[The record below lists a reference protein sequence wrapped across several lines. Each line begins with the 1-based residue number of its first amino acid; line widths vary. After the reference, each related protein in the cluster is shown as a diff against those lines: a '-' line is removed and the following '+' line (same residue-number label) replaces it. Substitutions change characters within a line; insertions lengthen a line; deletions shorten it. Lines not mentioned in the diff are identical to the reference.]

1 MLTKETVYCEKCHIN
16 PTPWPCAINSKY
28 EIRIKIG
35 KGNYGSVFKGKDV
48 IADQDVAIKIE
59 KAVMCKTVKT
69 EAEVYKVLH
78 QKLTAGETS
87 GGMEESVGI
96 PHIYWFGTG
105 FLWDKVYYNILVME
119 NLGSDLDKLLLQ
131 QGGIGHFSTKTVL
144 MLAEQLLDRIEFVHQ
159 RNYIHRDIKPEN
171 FLMGLG
177 ESEGIVYLA
186 DYGIAKKN
194 DEKYEEDV
202 IVWGTPKFA
211 SINTHLGISQSRR
224 DDMVS
229 IGYSLMLFLSGT
241 LPWYKLKGWK
251 NIGEAKKAT
260 PVEDICKGCPIEFH
274 MYLHYCYGLQF
285 DEKPDY
291 DYLRKLFKKL
301 FHELGYEYDWEFDWT
316 WDFTPGSEESYSID
330 D

>member
-1 MLTKETVYCEKCHIN
+1 MLTKETVYCEKCQN
-16 PTPWPCAINSKY
+16 KPTPWPCAINSKY
-28 EIRIKIG
+28 EIWIPIAE
-35 KGNYGSVFKGKDV
+35 GNCGSVFKGKDV
-48 IADQDVAIKIE
+48 IVDQDVAIKIE
-59 KAVMCKTVKT
+59 KAVMCKSVKT
-69 EAEVYKVLH
+69 EAEVYKALH

-87 GGMEESVGI
+87 GGMEESGI

-105 FLWDKVYYNILVME
+105 FLWNKVYYNILVME
-119 NLGSDLDKLLLQ
+119 NLGSDLNKLLLQ
-131 QGGIGHFSTKTVL
+131 TGEIGQFSTKTVL
-144 MLAEQLLDRIEFVHQ
+144 MLAEQFLNRIEFVHQ

-177 ESEGIVYLA
+177 ESKNTVYLA

-202 IVWGTPKFA
+202 QIWGTPKFA

-241 LPWYKLKGWK
+241 LPWYELKGWK
-251 NIGEAKKAT
+251 IIGEAKKST

-301 FHELGYEYDWEFDWT
+301 FHELGYEYDWIFDWNT
-316 WDFTPGSEESYSID
+316 
-330 D
+330 